1 MQNKNL
7 VTVTNGEWT
16 KTLDKS
22 KIPDIGDWT
31 WYYSDFYRIIVKN
44 LYSGD
49 NYIVLK
55 NSKGMTLNIDNSVL
69 KTLGTVE
76 Q

>member
-1 MQNKNL
+1 MNNL

-16 KTLDKS
+16 KTLDKN
-22 KIPDIGDWT
+22 KIPEIGDWT
-31 WYYSDFYRIIVKN
+31 WYYSDFYRIMVKN

-55 NSKGMTLNIDNSVL
+55 NSKGMILNIDNSVL
-69 KTLGTVE
+69 KTLGTVIW
-76 Q
+76 

>member
-1 MQNKNL
+1 MNNL

-16 KTLDKS
+16 KTLNKS
-22 KIPDIGDWT
+22 KVPEIGDWT

-44 LYSGD
+44 LNGGD

-55 NSKGMTLNIDNSVL
+55 NSKGMILNIDNSVL
-69 KTLGTVE
+69 KTLGTIIW
-76 Q
+76 

>member
-1 MQNKNL
+1 MNNL

-22 KIPDIGDWT
+22 KAPDIGDWT
-31 WYYSDFYRIIVKN
+31 WYYNDFYRIIVKN

-49 NYIVLK
+49 NYVVLK
-55 NSKGMTLNIDNSVL
+55 NSKSMTLNIDSSVL
-69 KTLGTVE
+69 KTLGTIVW
-76 Q
+76 

>member
-1 MQNKNL
+1 MNNL
-7 VTVTNGEWT
+7 VTVSNGEWT
-16 KTLDKS
+16 RTLDKS

-31 WYYSDFYRIIVKN
+31 WYYSDFFRIVVKN

-55 NSKGMTLNIDNSVL
+55 NQKGTTINIDNSVL
-69 KTLGTVE
+69 KTLGTVV
-76 Q
+76 

>member
-1 MQNKNL
+1 MKENIL

-22 KIPDIGDWT
+22 KAPDIGDWT

-55 NSKGMTLNIDNSVL
+55 NPKGMILNIDNSVL
-69 KTLGTVE
+69 KTLGTVVW
-76 Q
+76 